1 MCIIPRSEE
10 EIAAIPDFQ
19 DVVVRGGRYSMLYV
33 VLGLPPRCHRCKVR
47 GHLAYQCVA
56 CRYCGSG
63 SHTSEEHSVE
73 NARRREF
80 SAVVEGTQGIR
91 DFETEEGEMEE
102 RGQVEEQ
109 LVNASQPGPVTQLI
123 NDMSE
128 EEREGDGKEEDK
140 EGSGGEG
147 EIKVT
152 EETEG
157 SGWGVGWGGVGGWG
171 VGGWGVGGWG
181 GGGVESESEGSGE
194 GEDEMSQKEGK
205 EGERDGKGD
214 GEGIGMVSGEGE
226 RGKEGK
232 EGWEEVKGKRS
243 WRRRVAG
250 KDDRSCSRSS
260 SGGRGGKRACSRSPL
275 SDRSRGGGMG
285 KRERRAGSLSL
296 DREASCSLPPEERG
310 KGKGRG

>member
-19 DVVVRGGRYSMLYV
+19 DVEVRGGRYSMLSV

-63 SHTSEEHSVE
+63 SHMSEEHSVE

-109 LVNASQPGPVTQLI
+109 LVNASQPGAVTQLI
-123 NDMSE
+123 SDMSE
-128 EEREGDGKEEDK
+128 EEREADGKEEVK
-140 EGSGGEG
+140 EEESGSEA
-147 EIKVT
+147 
-152 EETEG
+152 
-157 SGWGVGWGGVGGWG
+157 
-171 VGGWGVGGWG
+171 
-181 GGGVESESEGSGE
+181 SEGSGE
-194 GEDEMSQKEGK
+194 GEGEMSEEEGK

-214 GEGIGMVSGEGE
+214 GEGMGMVSGEGE
-226 RGKEGK
+226 GGKEGK

-243 WRRRVAG
+243 RRRRVAG

-275 SDRSRGGGMG
+275 SDWSRGGGMG

-296 DREASCSLPPEERG
+296 DRAASCSLPPEERG
-310 KGKGRG
+310 KGKGNG